1 MGKRMAVVAVHLAF
15 IAGYANA
22 VNMSAREM
30 GGAGALAV
38 FSNGAEGFSS
48 NPANL
53 GVPSFV
59 SISVGAGF
67 EGNNNVVI
75 FKYLTGF
82 YQQSSLMPG
91 FSMEFERTKHEA
103 ITNCDSELKYNGNN
117 WDGRMSGAGGA
128 AVTWQGFGISYQS
141 RSDWYVR
148 NASPEFI
155 RSSFGEH
162 TALKPNTSCAIDGEI
177 RWTDYDEMAL
187 GYGRELLPLVPGLS
201 LSAGAALKYIAGV
214 NYNRYWDTGTY
225 AIGASGAD
233 YKYANHDGSTSGK
246 GFGLDIG
253 VAASILDIAK
263 AYVSCRNAYSSIAW
277 DGLRE
282 VTKFN
287 ASTSTFLNAPVLT
300 SFNSELPR
308 EIAAGIGAKIPLIG
322 TNAAEGEVLPGWE
335 GDASLRIGVE
345 QWLGPLAIRVGY
357 VPDSGVLGDY
367 ITGGL
372 GLGMEKFRLDAVYHY
387 TPDRED
393 YNDDKGT
400 VGLSLY
406 FGL

>member
-1 MGKRMAVVAVHLAF
+1 
-15 IAGYANA
+15 
-22 VNMSAREM
+22 
-30 GGAGALAV
+30 
-38 FSNGAEGFSS
+38 
-48 NPANL
+48 
-53 GVPSFV
+53 
-59 SISVGAGF
+59 
-67 EGNNNVVI
+67 VI

-82 YQQSSLMPG
+82 YQQNSLIPG
-91 FSMEFERTKHEA
+91 FSMEFERTRHEA
-103 ITNCDSELKYNGNN
+103 IVHSGYLRDYGGGN

-148 NASPEFI
+148 NASVELV
-155 RSSFGEH
+155 RTAFGDR
-162 TALKPNTSCAIDGEI
+162 TALKPNTTLAMDGEI
-177 RWTDYDEMAL
+177 RQTDYDEMAL
-187 GYGRELLPLVPGLS
+187 GYGRELLPFVPGLS
-201 LSAGAALKYIAGV
+201 LSAGGALKYLAGIE
-214 NYNRYWDTGTY
+214 YNRYWDTGTY

-233 YKYANHDGSTSGK
+233 YMYANHDGSSSGK
-246 GFGLDIG
+246 GFGVDIG
-253 VAASILDIAK
+253 VAASVAGIAK
-263 AYVSCRNAYSSIAW
+263 AHVSCRNAYSSIAW

-287 ASTSTFLNAPVLT
+287 ASTSTFLKAPAEA

-308 EIAAGIGAKIPLIG
+308 EITAGIGAKIPLIG
-322 TNAAEGEVLPGWE
+322 TNAAVGVVLPGWE

-372 GLGMEKFRLDAVYHY
+372 GLGLESFRLDAVYHY

-406 FGL
+406 CAF